1 MIQKGKLKVDDIIEK
16 REEWVAV
23 SLSAFQENFV
33 TFIVCRLYGSKFY
46 YLLQTSLT
54 LIVDY
59 QLRGRAWRKFNLIS
73 RQDV

>member
-46 YLLQTSLT
+46 YLLQTKHFFLYKNT
-54 LIVDY
+54 YIIVY
-59 QLRGRAWRKFNLIS
+59 KVYLYIVKI
-73 RQDV
+73 V